1 MLVGKKNLLS
11 FVEYNQLNA
20 AVKLDL
26 KDKRAYSQYFTPASL
41 AGFMASMFEFNY
53 SNIRIL
59 DPGAGPGILFSAV
72 VQEILS
78 RKNGVKTVEVVAY
91 EIDKRLKEY
100 ITSSMEACKVLCKEG
115 GIEFHGEI
123 RFEDFIE
130 DSIKRTGFFSND
142 NNRFTHIITN
152 PPYKKINTGSRLYN
166 MLYSTHRSS
175 PNLYTAFL
183 SMSEALLE
191 EGGQL
196 VSITPRSFCNGVYF
210 VKFRTDFLSRMRI
223 SRLHLFTS
231 RNSAFRSDN
240 VLQENVIIKWIKS
253 KSARPL
259 EKVVLS
265 SSGGP
270 SDEAI
275 SIREVAHSE
284 IINPNDDE
292 HVIWVIQDSYGKNV
306 KERIEKLP
314 NRLKD
319 LGLTVSTGPVVDFRN
334 QKYIGKAQSN
344 DIAPLIQPECIR
356 TSGQV
361 QWEPSKMRKPP
372 FIHINQN
379 TKGLLLPNDLYVLTK
394 RFSSNEE
401 RRRIVASIYKPIS
414 PYQFVGLENR
424 LNYFHKSGKGVNP
437 NLAKGLVL
445 YLNSTMVD
453 SYFRQMSGHTQV
465 NASDLSRFYYP
476 SVEDLVSIGE
486 ESFEE
491 GLDQDRI
498 DNIVERDI
506 FKMNGKDRDG
516 EFIMA
521 KQKVTEASTILK
533 AIGMP
538 KEQTNEISGLTLLA
552 LAEIRPGDSWDKAR
566 DPLIGIHGML
576 QYFKNAYG
584 KEYAEN
590 TRETVRRR
598 VLHQFCQANIA
609 IINPDDHKRPV
620 NSGKTVYKIE
630 PKTLELIR
638 TFGSERWEDNLK
650 EYLSRRKS
658 LVEIYNGRRKDEGL
672 QVILPDNQKYILTHG
687 GQNVLVKAIID
698 LFIPQYIKDPKV
710 LYVGDTGNKFLH
722 YEEKTFSSLNIFLN
736 PHGQFP
742 DVIVLDQKRN
752 WLCLIEA
759 VTSHGPI
766 DGSRRIFLEKLFEA
780 SKAPPVYITA
790 FPNREVMKK
799 YLPLISWH
807 TEVWTADSPDHLIH
821 FNGERFLGPYEK
833 KNE

>member
-1 MLVGKKNLLS
+1 M
-11 FVEYNQLNA
+11 
-20 AVKLDL
+20 
-26 KDKRAYSQYFTPASL
+26 
-41 AGFMASMFEFNY
+41 
-53 SNIRIL
+53 
-59 DPGAGPGILFSAV
+59 
-72 VQEILS
+72 S

-166 MLYSTHRSS
+166 MLYSTQRSS

-191 EGGQL
+191 EDGQL

-453 SYFRQMSGHTQV
+453 SYFRQMSGHTHV

-498 DNIVERDI
+498 DNIVERYI